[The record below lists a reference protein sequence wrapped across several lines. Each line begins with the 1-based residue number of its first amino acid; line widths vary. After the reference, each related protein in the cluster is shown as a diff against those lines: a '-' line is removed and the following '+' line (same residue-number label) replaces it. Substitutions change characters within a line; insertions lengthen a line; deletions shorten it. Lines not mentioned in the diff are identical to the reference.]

1 MLSGSGRRSCRLLK
15 TLRGETLEETNRP
28 LMCMLYFKLSFLIVV
43 SFCNVTLSVF
53 ASREL
58 TTILERLD
66 SSQRQRDQAEAQLS
80 EVQNQTSSLPRAF
93 PWPGLGERRQAL
105 EQVRSLQ
112 EQTAALAPAL
122 ATVRTLVG
130 GSKAAASGHLFTLVA
145 SC

>member
-1 MLSGSGRRSCRLLK
+1 M
-15 TLRGETLEETNRP
+15 
-28 LMCMLYFKLSFLIVV
+28 
-43 SFCNVTLSVF
+43 

-93 PWPGLGERRQAL
+93 PWPGLGERRQAV

-122 ATVRTLVG
+122 ANVRTLVG
-130 GSKAAASGHLFTLVA
+130 GSKPALSGYLLRRA
-145 SC
+145 DDEPAMLCPGCRAL

>member
-1 MLSGSGRRSCRLLK
+1 MQRI
-15 TLRGETLEETNRP
+15 
-28 LMCMLYFKLSFLIVV
+28 FLQR
-43 SFCNVTLSVF
+43 NPEPVF

-93 PWPGLGERRQAL
+93 PWPGLGERRQAV

-122 ATVRTLVG
+122 ANVRTLVG
-130 GSKAAASGHLFTLVA
+130 GSKNQRCLDTCFRRADDEPAVLCPGCRAL
-145 SC
+145 

>member
-1 MLSGSGRRSCRLLK
+1 M
-15 TLRGETLEETNRP
+15 
-28 LMCMLYFKLSFLIVV
+28 
-43 SFCNVTLSVF
+43 

-93 PWPGLGERRQAL
+93 PWPGLGERRQAV

-122 ATVRTLVG
+122 ANVRTLVG
-130 GSKAAASGHLFTLVA
+130 GSKPALSGYLLRRADDEPPVLCPGCRA
-145 SC
+145 L